1 MWLDDLSY
9 MMPLQHRI
17 HHVDQPTHQT
27 NTLQELGA
35 LGKGKGKTKRRLE
48 FTLIVLHVSSLD
60 NRYVLWIVLWTV
72 WLMED
77 YALLNLDMCMD
88 GYVSITMIF
97 IVYLLPCYV

>member
-35 LGKGKGKTKRRLE
+35 LGKGK
-48 FTLIVLHVSSLD
+48 
-60 NRYVLWIVLWTV
+60 
-72 WLMED
+72 
-77 YALLNLDMCMD
+77 
-88 GYVSITMIF
+88 
-97 IVYLLPCYV
+97 